1 MILFIPHFS
10 KFHKRAHV
18 LLLSGQTTVECS
30 VTTTQRYSHHMHGDT
45 CIEEACTHVQ
55 NKQMSPLS

>member
-18 LLLSGQTTVECS
+18 LLLSEQTTVEFS

-45 CIEEACTHVQ
+45 CIE
-55 NKQMSPLS
+55 